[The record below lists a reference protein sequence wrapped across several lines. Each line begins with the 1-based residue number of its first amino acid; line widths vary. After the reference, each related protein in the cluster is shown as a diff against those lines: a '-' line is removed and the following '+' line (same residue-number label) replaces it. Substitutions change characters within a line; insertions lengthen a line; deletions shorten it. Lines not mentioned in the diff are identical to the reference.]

1 MRRFLERALAKAPRM
16 NEEQIRRLLD
26 ILADENER
34 MGTVLDSM
42 LDGIVVCDSAHRPT
56 LLNKSAERLLPL
68 AYLDVYD
75 RPVWE
80 SVSDEEI
87 AGFLRE
93 TLESE
98 ETRMDREFAL
108 DAKGSTRIVSITI
121 SPLVREQRIR
131 GNLIH
136 VEEVTD
142 KRRKEAQLRRAENL
156 ASLTTLAAGVAHEIK
171 NPLGSLSIHVQ
182 LMRKALKAS
191 CDERSGAIH
200 RYLDVVDEE
209 IDRLNRIVV
218 DFLFAVR
225 PMDIQPRDTDLNG
238 LLSDLLDFL
247 APEIERA
254 EVRLERDLSP
264 AVPRL
269 RLDPRYMK
277 QAVLNL
283 VQNALAAMP
292 RGGKL
297 TLSTGRGDDGILLTV
312 ADTGTGIPE
321 ENLPKIFE
329 PYFTTKETGT
339 GLGLT
344 LTFKIV
350 KEHGGEI
357 AVRSREGEGTAFTI
371 TLPLPPAERRLL
383 SHDSAAGEWT
393 SESRTPGE
401 AS

>member
-16 NEEQIRRLLD
+16 NEEQIRRLLA

-42 LDGIVVCDSAHRPT
+42 LDGIIVCDTVHRPT
-56 LLNKSAERLLPL
+56 LFNKSAERLIPL

-80 SVSDEEI
+80 SVADEEI

-108 DAKGSTRIVSITI
+108 DVKGSTRIVSITV
-121 SPLVREQRIR
+121 SPLVRDQRIR

-191 CDERSGAIH
+191 CDERSGTIH

-225 PMDIQPRDTDLNG
+225 PMDITLRETDVNS

-254 EVRLERDLSP
+254 KVRLERNLSP
-264 AVPRL
+264 RVPRL
-269 RLDPRYMK
+269 SMDPRYMK
-277 QAVLNL
+277 QAILNL

-292 RGGKL
+292 GGGTL
-297 TLSTGRGDDGILLTV
+297 TLSTERADDGIRISLE
-312 ADTGTGIPE
+312 DTGVGIPE

-344 LTFKIV
+344 LTFKII

-357 AVRSREGEGTAFTI
+357 GVVSKEGRGTAFTI
-371 TLPLPPAERRLL
+371 SLPLPPAERRLL
-383 SHDSAAGEWT
+383 SHDAARAEWNPVD
-393 SESRTPGE
+393 RAPGE

>member
-16 NEEQIRRLLD
+16 NEEQIRRLLA
-26 ILADENER
+26 ILAEENER

-42 LDGIVVCDSAHRPT
+42 LDGIVVCDSSHRPT
-56 LLNKSAERLLPL
+56 LINKSAERLLPL

-80 SVSDEEI
+80 SLADEEI

-108 DAKGSTRIVSITI
+108 DTKGSTRIVSITV
-121 SPLVREQRIR
+121 SPLVRDQRIR

-136 VEEVTD
+136 LEEVTD

-182 LMRKALKAS
+182 LMRKAFKAS
-191 CDERSGAIH
+191 CDERSGTIQ

-225 PMDIQPRDTDLNG
+225 PMDINLRETDLNG

-254 EVRLERDLSP
+254 GVRLERNLSP
-264 AVPRL
+264 SVPRL
-269 RLDPRYMK
+269 SVDPRYMK

-292 RGGKL
+292 DGGTL
-297 TLSTGRGDDGILLTV
+297 TLSTERTDDGIRLSV
-312 ADTGTGIPE
+312 EDTGTGIPE

-344 LTFKIV
+344 LTFKII

-357 AVRSREGEGTAFTI
+357 SVRSREGEGTAFTI

-383 SHDSAAGEWT
+383 AHDTAVGDWEPEARAAGE
-393 SESRTPGE
+393 

>member
-1 MRRFLERALAKAPRM
+1 MRRFIERALAKAPRM
-16 NEEQIRRLLD
+16 NEEQIRRLLF

-34 MGTVLDSM
+34 MGTVMDSM
-42 LDGIVVCDSAHRPT
+42 LDGIIVCDAGHRPI
-56 LLNKSAERLLPL
+56 LFNKSSERLIPL
-68 AYLDVYD
+68 TSGEIHD
-75 RPVWE
+75 RPLWE
-80 SVSDEEI
+80 SVADEEI
-87 AGFLRE
+87 AEFLRE
-93 TLESE
+93 TLERE
-98 ETRMDREFAL
+98 ETLMDREFAL
-108 DAKGSTRIVSITI
+108 DAKGSTRIISITV
-121 SPLVREQRIR
+121 SPLVRDQRIR

-191 CDERSGAIH
+191 CETSSDTIR

-225 PMDIQPRDTDLNG
+225 PMDIDPRDTDLND
-238 LLSDLLDFL
+238 LLSDLMDFL
-247 APEIERA
+247 APEIEIA
-254 EVRLERDLSP
+254 KVRLNLSLSEDI
-264 AVPRL
+264 PRL
-269 RLDPRYMK
+269 KIDPRYIK

-283 VQNALAAMP
+283 VQNAIAAMP
-292 RGGKL
+292 DGGIL
-297 TLSTGRGDDGILLTV
+297 TLVTERRDNEILISV
-312 ADTGTGIPE
+312 SDTGVGIPA

-329 PYFTTKETGT
+329 PYFTTKEMGT

-344 LTFKIV
+344 LTFKII
-350 KEHGGEI
+350 KEHGGDI
-357 AVRSREGEGTAFTI
+357 AVQSKSGQGTEFTI
-371 TLPLPPAERRLL
+371 SLPVPRAEQKLI
-383 SHDSAAGEWT
+383 SHDAIRKTWDAAAET
-393 SESRTPGE
+393 TGE

>member
-1 MRRFLERALAKAPRM
+1 MRRFIERALAKAPRM
-16 NEEQIRRLLD
+16 NEEQMRRLLS

-34 MGTVLDSM
+34 MGTVMDSM
-42 LDGIVVCDSAHRPT
+42 LDGIIVCDTSHRPT
-56 LLNKSAERLLPL
+56 LLNKSAERLIPL
-68 AYLDVYD
+68 TYLDVYD

-80 SVSDEEI
+80 SVADDEI
-87 AGFLRE
+87 SGFLRD

-108 DAKGSTRIVSITI
+108 DVKGSTRILSITV

-191 CDERSGAIH
+191 CDERSDTIL

-225 PMDIQPRDTDLNG
+225 PMDISLRETDINA
-238 LLSDLLDFL
+238 LLEDLLDFL

-254 EVRLERDLSP
+254 KVRLERKLSP
-264 AVPRL
+264 EMPRL
-269 RLDPRYMK
+269 SLDPRYLK

-292 RGGKL
+292 DGGKL
-297 TLSTGRGDDGILLTV
+297 TLSTERADNGINLIV
-312 ADTGTGIPE
+312 ADTGIGIPE

-357 AVRSREGEGTAFTI
+357 SVRTKEGQGTAFMI
-371 TLPLPPAERRLL
+371 SLPLPPAERRLL
-383 SHDSAAGEWT
+383 SHDADHGDWDAEFRAT
-393 SESRTPGE
+393 GE

>member
-1 MRRFLERALAKAPRM
+1 MRRFLERALAKASRM
-16 NEEQIRRLLD
+16 NEEQIRRLLA
-26 ILADENER
+26 ILAEENER

-42 LDGIVVCDSAHRPT
+42 LDGIVVCDSVHRPT
-56 LLNKSAERLLPL
+56 LFNKSAERLLPL
-68 AYLDVYD
+68 NYLDVYD

-80 SVSDEEI
+80 SVADEEI
-87 AGFLRE
+87 AGFLQE

-108 DAKGSTRIVSITI
+108 DTKGSTRIVSITI

-136 VEEVTD
+136 IEEVTD

-191 CDERSGAIH
+191 CDERSESIQ

-225 PMDIQPRDTDLNG
+225 PMDINPRDTDLNE
-238 LLSDLLDFL
+238 LLSDLLSFL

-254 EVRLERDLSP
+254 QVRLELNLSS

-269 RLDPRYMK
+269 LLDPRYIK

-292 RGGKL
+292 RGGIL
-297 TLSTGRGDDGILLTV
+297 TLGTERADDRIRLIV
-312 ADTGTGIPE
+312 ADTGTGIRE

-344 LTFKIV
+344 LTFKII

-357 AVRSREGEGTAFTI
+357 TVHSREGEGTAFTI
-371 TLPLPPAERRLL
+371 SLPLPPAERRLL
-383 SHDSAAGEWT
+383 SHDSADQDGTA
-393 SESRTPGE
+393 ESRTVGE
-401 AS
+401 ES